1 MTWSTLRHS
10 AQQLGFNLSYRS
22 RAASGGGYLPD
33 MATPPEVGGPW
44 LCVGS
49 YEHVAALWL
58 HPLTEEAKAL
68 TAERAATLFEGCDP
82 FIETVGDYD
91 AEFFA
96 ACAPGRAA
104 ADHPERGKMPA

>member
-1 MTWSTLRHS
+1 MTWSTLRQR
-10 AQQLGFNLSYRS
+10 AQQLGFDLSYRS
-22 RAASGGGYLPD
+22 SAATGGGYLPD
-33 MATPPEVGGPW
+33 MTPPDAGGPW

-58 HPLTEEAKAL
+58 HPMTDEARGL
-68 TAERAATLFEGCDP
+68 SRERVTTLLEDCDP
-82 FIETVGDYD
+82 FVETVADYD

-104 ADHPERGKMPA
+104 ADYPERGKMPA